1 MKLTSSFLAIALAV
15 GRFVAA
21 EPEVVLAA
29 PDVRMTNRL
38 RVLIMIRLTAL
49 DLGPLDIRHKCQFY
63 LLARAQLPWPSPRIF
78 YSFRR

>member
-1 MKLTSSFLAIALAV
+1 MKPTSSFLAIALAV
-15 GRFVAA
+15 GRLVAA

-49 DLGPLDIRHKCQFY
+49 DLGPLDI
-63 LLARAQLPWPSPRIF
+63 
-78 YSFRR
+78 